1 MVADQKSGSSTR
13 RSLRPP
19 QFGLRTLLAIVT
31 VCGILLALRQWLDPI
46 VIFVLVFLAA
56 CVFCHVVGNAIG
68 TRLRQIGDLPDA
80 IPPEDSFQRLRVP
93 PQPQDFA
100 PATHLSRRQSL
111 GWVIVIASSV
121 GATSGAIGGGLFTF
135 LVARGEAGPLE
146 IVIGVIAF
154 AVLGGLVV
162 FAVFGFAQVLLGA
175 IRQALNAPAS
185 ANPTEARSK

>member
-1 MVADQKSGSSTR
+1 MAADQKSGLSTR

-31 VCGILLALRQWLDPI
+31 VCGALLALRQWFDPV

-68 TRLRQIGDLPDA
+68 TRLRQIGDLSNAMPPD
-80 IPPEDSFQRLRVP
+80 DSYQRLRAP
-93 PQPQDFA
+93 PRPQDFA

-111 GWVIVIASSV
+111 GWAIIIASSM
-121 GATSGAIGGGLFTF
+121 GATGGAIGGGLWTF
-135 LVARGEAGPLE
+135 MNARGRVGPFD

-154 AVLGGLVV
+154 AVLGGLAA

-175 IRQALNAPAS
+175 IWQALKSQGNA
-185 ANPTEARSK
+185 NHTEARSK